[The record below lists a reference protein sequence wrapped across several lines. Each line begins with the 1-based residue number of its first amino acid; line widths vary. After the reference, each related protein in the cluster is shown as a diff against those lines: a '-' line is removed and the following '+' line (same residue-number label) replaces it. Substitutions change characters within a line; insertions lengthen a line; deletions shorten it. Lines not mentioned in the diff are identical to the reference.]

1 MEEILRVSEAF
12 KRFDGHQVLKGV
24 SFALAAGEAM
34 ALMGPSGCGKTTV
47 LRLVLRL
54 VNIEDG
60 EVHLFGRN
68 VAEADEEEL
77 IELRRRIGVV
87 FQGGALFDS
96 MSVGDNVAFPLY
108 YCLGVKDRKAVS
120 ERVEEI
126 LTAVGLEGAE
136 RLLPAELSGGMR
148 KRVAIARALVYRPQL
163 LLLDEPSTGLDPITA
178 RLIDELVLKLKETFN
193 VGVLMVTHDIISAL
207 GVSDKIFLMDE
218 GRIVWAGTPLEW
230 HKSQDPNVLRFASGL
245 RAVRRGERI
254 EP

>member
-1 MEEILRVSEAF
+1 
-12 KRFDGHQVLKGV
+12 
-24 SFALAAGEAM
+24 
-34 ALMGPSGCGKTTV
+34 
-47 LRLVLRL
+47 
-54 VNIEDG
+54 
-60 EVHLFGRN
+60 
-68 VAEADEEEL
+68 
-77 IELRRRIGVV
+77 
-87 FQGGALFDS
+87 
-96 MSVGDNVAFPLY
+96 
-108 YCLGVKDRKAVS
+108 
-120 ERVEEI
+120 
-126 LTAVGLEGAE
+126 
-136 RLLPAELSGGMR
+136 
-148 KRVAIARALVYRPQL
+148 ALVYRPQL

>member
-12 KRFDGHQVLKGV
+12 KRFDDHQVLKGV

-54 VNIEDG
+54 VDIENG
-60 EVHLFGRN
+60 EIYLFGHN

-96 MSVGDNVAFPLY
+96 MSVGENVAFPLY
-108 YCLGVKDRKAVS
+108 YCSGVKDRKAVR

-193 VGVLMVTHDIISAL
+193 VGVLMVTHDIVSAL
-207 GVSDKIFLMDE
+207 GVSDKISLMDE